1 MGVGSAG
8 CRAADGVKI
17 FRIFESLVARAIA
30 GTALHRLS
38 VGASKA
44 GGDVDDARPA
54 VAVGHLAQLLANRV
68 RTLGQLVPYGNLLF
82 LAAGQE
88 MAAQGLLNR
97 VSARPSM
104 HGCDPDLR
112 SIKFRVELVC
122 EE

>member
-44 GGDVDDARPA
+44 RGDVDDATD
-54 VAVGHLAQLLANRV
+54 V
-68 RTLGQLVPYGNLLF
+68 RQVPV
-82 LAAGQE
+82 LAAIVALVEQE
-88 MAAQGLLNR
+88 R
-97 VSARPSM
+97 R
-104 HGCDPDLR
+104 
-112 SIKFRVELVC
+112 
-122 EE
+122 